1 MTPEAVCEYLF
12 VNHALQPTPAA
23 EVFARIGADAIYE
36 VIKLVD
42 GAPLFFDAHMDRL
55 RRSAELSGRNLA
67 VSDGRAL
74 AEIRALVV
82 RNRRDRINV
91 KLVWD
96 DSGSEEAFLTYFLR
110 SEYPGSAA
118 YARGVH
124 AIAFD
129 AERPDPNIKT
139 VRGSFRERVHAARE
153 RAGAY
158 EALLVDR
165 NGFLTEGSRSNL
177 FFVRDGRVWTPPAA
191 AVLMGVTRAK
201 VLEICAEMGIAA
213 AERPLHR
220 DELSRV
226 EGMFITGTTVDVLP
240 IASVGDVRIDSVGQP
255 LIRKILG
262 RFAAVVRADIAARRG
277 GAADPDEERD
287 GF

>member
-1 MTPEAVCEYLF
+1 MTPEAIPPFLF

-23 EVFARIGADAIYE
+23 EIFARIGEGAIYE
-36 VIKLVD
+36 VIKVVS
-42 GAPLFFDAHMDRL
+42 GVPLFFDPHMARL
-55 RRSAELSGRNLA
+55 RRSAELSGLSFSVPDFQVQREITELA
-67 VSDGRAL
+67 DRKGR
-74 AEIRALVV
+74 
-82 RNRRDRINV
+82 DPINA
-91 KLVWD
+91 KLVWAPA
-96 DSGSEEAFLTYFLR
+96 EAGELFLTYFIR

-139 VRGSFRERVHAARE
+139 VRGSFRERVQAARE

-277 GAADPDEERD
+277 PAADPDEERD